1 MYEADRYGK
10 ISPHPISTCT
20 PHRSSK
26 FEKIIILK
34 TYFQFLNI
42 VTLKFE
48 TNSVKQFPKN
58 NDTTKNRYNIYKTTY
73 VTNFQKI

>member
-48 TNSVKQFPKN
+48 TNSVKQFPK
-58 NDTTKNRYNIYKTTY
+58 TMIPL
-73 VTNFQKI
+73 KIDIIFIKRRM